1 MQQLL
6 DVKECAARLHISRT
20 TFFSI
25 VGELELQGLRRV
37 FVAGAKGHLFLES
50 SLDQLILEAAKNET
64 IIGAKKTK
72 VA

>member
-1 MQQLL
+1 MERLIN
-6 DVKECAARLHISRT
+6 VKECAARLHICRT

-37 FVAGAKGHLFLES
+37 FVEGSKGHLFLES
-50 SLDQLILEAAKNET
+50 SLDKVILDAAKNET
-64 IIGAKKTK
+64 VIGAPKAL